1 MSVSIKGNELAAKR
15 WAKALMELALENDG
29 ISKEDILDDLREVNE
44 NIENSRELYEVL
56 NNPSISVEQKQA
68 VLSKL
73 FETNLMP
80 IVYQFLKTLNAKS
93 RLALL
98 PAIAEEFRKEL
109 EELKNI
115 VRVGITS
122 AIELTDDKKNEIRN
136 RVAEKL
142 KKDVLPEWYVDSSII
157 GGLVFNIN
165 ETIVDNSIKHRLEI
179 LNKQ

>member
-56 NNPSISVEQKQA
+56 NNPSISVEEKQA

-122 AIELTDDKKNEIRN
+122 AIELTDEKKNEIRN

>member
-56 NNPSISVEQKQA
+56 NNPSISVEEKQA

>member
-1 MSVSIKGNELAAKR
+1 
-15 WAKALMELALENDG
+15 
-29 ISKEDILDDLREVNE
+29 
-44 NIENSRELYEVL
+44 
-56 NNPSISVEQKQA
+56 
-68 VLSKL
+68 
-73 FETNLMP
+73 MP